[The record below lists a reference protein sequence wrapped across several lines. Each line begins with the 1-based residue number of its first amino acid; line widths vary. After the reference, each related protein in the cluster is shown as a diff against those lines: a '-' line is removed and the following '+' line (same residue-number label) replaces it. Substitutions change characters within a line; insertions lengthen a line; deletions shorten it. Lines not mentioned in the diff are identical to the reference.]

1 VPVLIIMLVY
11 AGADNKDYF
20 SEVRTRQH
28 IIILE

>member
-1 VPVLIIMLVY
+1 MLVY